1 MATKRMTSTRQ
12 KAAAL
17 AYFLAFI
24 ACIPLA
30 NWMIGNVG
38 TACAPPHGPCL
49 VPVAPWG
56 PDGHP
61 LMAPSGV
68 LMIGLALVLRDMV
81 QRRLGRAVG
90 LAAIV
95 AGAALSGAIAPPQ
108 LVFASTMAFLL
119 SELADFAVYTPLQ
132 SRGLVLAVLAEQRG
146 RPDRRQHPVPV
157 AGLRQPRIPRRPD
170 RRQALDG
177 GCFAAVHSL
186 DQEAGDRQASR
197 PDLGRHR
204 SPAESLG
211 LHAGHRPFLIARP
224 LPWGKSSM
232 FKSILAVSEG
242 GPDAAMSFKLAARV
256 AGMFDGTVDALHL
269 PVGPAGG
276 MAGGLAMSGEAMPL
290 IMNLDDERL
299 EERAAQSERAYKEI
313 VAPVKGATYTAAK
326 TATLDTLVAMGRCA
340 DLLVLGRPGADPEN
354 VAPATVEAAIHE
366 CARAVMI
373 APPNA
378 GEGPFGSVIVAWNG
392 SFQAARAV
400 EYSLPFLAKASL
412 ITILVAGNTPD
423 DVGAPYLARNLGR
436 HGLKTTIDAIDPGAV
451 SGRARGRA
459 LLDYTHGKGADLLV
473 MGAYGRGQVMSFLG
487 FGGATGKVIS
497 SCRVPLLMAH

>member
-1 MATKRMTSTRQ
+1 
-12 KAAAL
+12 
-17 AYFLAFI
+17 
-24 ACIPLA
+24 
-30 NWMIGNVG
+30 
-38 TACAPPHGPCL
+38 
-49 VPVAPWG
+49 
-56 PDGHP
+56 
-61 LMAPSGV
+61 
-68 LMIGLALVLRDMV
+68 
-81 QRRLGRAVG
+81 
-90 LAAIV
+90 
-95 AGAALSGAIAPPQ
+95 
-108 LVFASTMAFLL
+108 
-119 SELADFAVYTPLQ
+119 
-132 SRGLVLAVLAEQRG
+132 
-146 RPDRRQHPVPV
+146 
-157 AGLRQPRIPRRPD
+157 
-170 RRQALDG
+170 
-177 GCFAAVHSL
+177 
-186 DQEAGDRQASR
+186 
-197 PDLGRHR
+197 
-204 SPAESLG
+204 
-211 LHAGHRPFLIARP
+211 LHAGHRPFLISRP
-224 LPWGKSSM
+224 LLWGKSSM

-256 AGMFDGTVDALHL
+256 AGIFDGTVDALHL

-290 IMNLDDERL
+290 IMDLDDERL
-299 EERAAQSERAYKEI
+299 EERATESERAYKEI

-354 VAPATVEAAIHE
+354 VAPATVEAAVHE
-366 CARAVMI
+366 CARAIMI
-373 APPNA
+373 APPTA

-400 EYSLPFLAKASL
+400 EYSLPFLAEASL
-412 ITILVAGNTPD
+412 ITILVVGSTPD

-473 MGAYGRGQVMSFLG
+473 MGAYGRGQVLSFLG